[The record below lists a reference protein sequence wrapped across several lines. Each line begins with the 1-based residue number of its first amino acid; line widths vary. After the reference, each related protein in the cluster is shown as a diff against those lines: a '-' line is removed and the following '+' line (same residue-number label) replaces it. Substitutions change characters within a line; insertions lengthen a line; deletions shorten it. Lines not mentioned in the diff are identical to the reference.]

1 MSDLKLGFIGLGR
14 MGMPMAQNLLK
25 AGFVVTVWGR
35 TPSRLQPA
43 VDCGA
48 KIAAS
53 PRELAVNS
61 DLIALCVT
69 DTSSV
74 ESVVFGTEGI
84 EAGGSADK
92 TLIDFSTIHPDGA
105 KRFGTRLR
113 ESCGMGWVD
122 APVSGGPSGAEA
134 GTLAIMA
141 GGDTAD
147 IDAVRPIM
155 SAISGLFTHMG
166 PAGAGLVTKLC
177 NQMIINA
184 SIAGIAE
191 GLTLAANYGID
202 ANTLPD
208 ALTGGWADSPLLQSH
223 ARRMAKGGDEKPM
236 GGMWLK
242 DMDLACDVGRH
253 TKTPLPVTSLVTEMC
268 RMSRE
273 RTGDGTQIGIMR
285 LYADRAL

>member
-1 MSDLKLGFIGLGR
+1 MNVMKIGFIGLGR

-25 AGFVVTVWGR
+25 AGFPVTVWGR
-35 TPSRLQPA
+35 TSSKLQPA
-43 VDCGA
+43 IDSGA
-48 KIAAS
+48 QTSPSPKDLAAIC
-53 PRELAVNS
+53 

-69 DTSSV
+69 DTNAV
-74 ESVVFGTEGI
+74 ESVIFGADGI
-84 EAGGSADK
+84 EAGGSAGK
-92 TLIDFSTIHPDGA
+92 TVIDFSTIHPDGA
-105 KRFGTRLR
+105 KQFGNRLR

-122 APVSGGPSGAEA
+122 APVSGGPGGAEA

-141 GGDTAD
+141 GGKAAD

-155 SAISGLFTHMG
+155 PAISGLFTHMG

-184 SIAGIAE
+184 SLAGIAE
-191 GLTLAANYGID
+191 ALTLAANYGID

-285 LYADRAL
+285 LYADKAL